1 MASKIPA
8 GLIPIGSL
16 PSHVNREVNLMGVV
30 TDFQPAARS
39 RGKDWTCNFRLADS
53 TTLDDGFKVRF
64 FKPMEIELPK
74 IESNGD
80 VVILGRVKITSW
92 SGMVTGLSTHASTW
106 IVFPAVSIPEKA
118 SPGPLNLRFLPVK
131 GYLPSQEH
139 MRYAVELCNSR
150 ERSRYD
156 ASAPITISSSAQS
169 STATTAT
176 TISTP
181 SLARRDKFA
190 LVKDV
195 QIDKFYDL
203 VGQVLKV
210 YPGNGV
216 VELYLTDYTSHQS
229 LYNYEWGRDDPDT
242 AEDEGNSLYGSSTS
256 TNRKWPGPYGKHTL
270 TVSLF
275 SPHSYYAQNHIKES
289 QFVFLRNVRIKFS
302 KDAKMEG
309 SLHTDRHNPDRVD
322 VTILH
327 NHSDERVKEVLRR
340 KLQYGKQFQR
350 QQEAFVQQHSKDA
363 DNQGEALAELTRGQ
377 KRKQAEQPKLTKAQ
391 QRKRKRK
398 KQEEERQK
406 RLEDAES
413 SEDEGQKENTD
424 PNADPYRVRV
434 THKPPKP
441 TRLESPP
448 PPKKPSNLN
457 KNIRT
462 NKPNIPT
469 RPLTSILSLSAH
481 ALTTPKGTPY
491 TLPFQNIKS
500 RALVRI
506 VDFFPP
512 DIADF
517 AVRKKRTS
525 EFDVLSECS
534 GESSSSEGD
543 DRRRLPDDTDSEDDA
558 TSQRANDDNDGNRD
572 HTPKWQWRFALV
584 LEDASSS
591 ARPTTATQ
599 PAPERLTAYVTD
611 ADAVFLLK
619 LDACNLRRR
628 SQALAA
634 LRERLFLLWG
644 DLEERK
650 GRDAA
655 EKRAEASS
663 MPFECCIK
671 EYGVRSRRQAR
682 AVSDGCASGE
692 EEAHREGNQGC
703 REEDNWGWERKFAM
717 FGTTIL

>member
-1 MASKIPA
+1 
-8 GLIPIGSL
+8 
-16 PSHVNREVNLMGVV
+16 
-30 TDFQPAARS
+30 
-39 RGKDWTCNFRLADS
+39 
-53 TTLDDGFKVRF
+53 
-64 FKPMEIELPK
+64 MELELPK
-74 IESNGD
+74 IQSNGD

-92 SGMVTGLSTHASTW
+92 SGMVLGLSTLATTW
-106 IVFPAVSIPEKA
+106 TVFPAASIPEKA
-118 SPGPLNLRFLPVK
+118 PSGLLNLKFIPVK

-156 ASAPITISSSAQS
+156 PSASITISSSAPN

-176 TISTP
+176 TTRTP
-181 SLARRDKFA
+181 TFGRRDKFA

-216 VELYLTDYTSHQS
+216 VELYLTDYTSHSS
-229 LYNYEWGRDDPDT
+229 LYNYEWGRDDPDA
-242 AEDEGNSLYGSSTS
+242 AEDGGNSLYGSSTS

-270 TVSLF
+270 TISLF
-275 SPHSYYAQNHIKES
+275 SPHSYYAQNLIKEG

-322 VTILH
+322 VTIIH
-327 NHSDERVKEVLRR
+327 DHSDERVKEVLRR
-340 KLQYGKQFQR
+340 KMQYGKQFQR
-350 QQEAFVQQHSKDA
+350 QQEAFVQQNSKDA
-363 DNQGEALAELTRGQ
+363 ENKGEALAELTRGQ
-377 KRKQAEQPKLTKAQ
+377 KRKQAEQPKLTKNQ
-391 QRKRKRK
+391 QRKLKKKR
-398 KQEEERQK
+398 QEEERQK

-424 PNADPYRVRV
+424 PNADPYRVHI
-434 THKPPKP
+434 THKPAKHTP
-441 TRLESPP
+441 LELPP
-448 PPKKPSNLN
+448 PEQPPKKPSNLN
-457 KNIRT
+457 KNIRA

-469 RPLTSILSLSAH
+469 RPLTSILSLSTH

-517 AVRKKRTS
+517 AVRRKDKS

-534 GESSSSEGD
+534 GESSSSED
-543 DRRRLPDDTDSEDDA
+543 DRRRLPDDTDSDD
-558 TSQRANDDNDGNRD
+558 DDETNQQHDDDDGN
-572 HTPKWQWRFALV
+572 TEGTQKWQWRFALV
-584 LEDASSS
+584 LEDASSPKS
-591 ARPTTATQ
+591 ITATQ
-599 PAPERLTAYVTD
+599 PAERLTAYVTD
-611 ADAVFLLK
+611 TDAVFLLK

-650 GRDAA
+650 GCDAA
-655 EKRAEASS
+655 GEGTERAEASS

-671 EYGVRSRRQAR
+671 EYGVRSRRPAR
-682 AVSDGCASGE
+682 IADVDAESDNE
-692 EEAHREGNQGC
+692 EGPHGQSKQR
-703 REEDNWGWERKFAM
+703 REEYNWGWERKFAM